1 MNQLF
6 IEGCINGNLKN
17 IKYIISLHVH
27 DVDNFCSEAFA
38 TSALYGKVNVMKYLI
53 EYYYDKIDIHMENN
67 LAFRWAIE
75 SGNIL
80 LNWKKM
86 IINKIQKLYHFYN
99 NPSANLFLSL
109 IYFEYLLLQ
118 QIRTISFL
126 RYTFFL

>member
-75 SGNIL
+75 SGNINTMKYITEL
-80 LNWKKM
+80 EKNDH
-86 IINKIQKLYHFYN
+86 Q
-99 NPSANLFLSL
+99 
-109 IYFEYLLLQ
+109 
-118 QIRTISFL
+118 
-126 RYTFFL
+126 